1 MTGPSP
7 ELAQDPDF
15 RASGCAAASKVE
27 VSKAAASKAETA
39 KPKAFQ
45 TPIGTHDLMPPESA
59 RWAALLGAFIAAAQR
74 AGFGYLQT
82 PIFEDIG
89 VFARIGEGTE
99 VVGKEMYEFTDRSD
113 RRLALRPECTASVC
127 RAFAQHRPPTPWK
140 VWYQGPFF
148 RYEAPQAGRYRQ
160 FHQIGAETLG
170 TDDADADVE
179 IIALAAG
186 FFETLGLQQVP
197 LLLNSMGDPD
207 TRACYGEALSVYL
220 QRRAND
226 VDPADRNKIERHP
239 LRILDSKRAAT
250 AAVASDAPRI
260 TEFLSPDAAAHF
272 ERVREGLHAL
282 GISYEVD
289 PKLVRGLDYYTRTTF
304 EFRAASLDA
313 AQDTICGGGR
323 YNGLVE
329 ALGGPPAGGIG
340 FALGI
345 ERLLLACDA
354 ESVFDAPPQQAEVW
368 VVDTAGGAAARDITH
383 QLRSVGIWADRA
395 FDDRSMRAQMRAADR
410 SGAQIAL
417 IVGPD
422 EADAGMVT
430 VRPLRR
436 PDNACADEPQ
446 QTVARPELLGVLR
459 SVFDALNA
467 ATDDT
472 SRTLSSGSMR

>member
-1 MTGPSP
+1 MTGASSEPARAP
-7 ELAQDPDF
+7 EGGD
-15 RASGCAAASKVE
+15 AAA
-27 VSKAAASKAETA
+27 
-39 KPKAFQ
+39 PKTFR
-45 TPIGTHDLMPPESA
+45 TPIGTHDLAPPESG
-59 RWAALLGAFIAAAQR
+59 RWVALLGTFIGLADR

-89 VFARIGEGTE
+89 VFARIGEGTD
-99 VVGKEMYEFTDRSD
+99 VVGKEMYEFYDRSD
-113 RRLALRPECTASVC
+113 RHLALRPECTASVC
-127 RAFAQHRPPTPWK
+127 RAFAQHRPTTPWK

-179 IIALAAG
+179 IIALAAD
-186 FFETLGLQQVP
+186 FFEALGLQQVP
-197 LLLNSMGDPD
+197 LLVNSMGDAD
-207 TRACYGEALSVYL
+207 TRASYGDALSAYL
-220 QRRAND
+220 QRRAGD
-226 VDPADRNKIERHP
+226 VDPADRDKIERHP

-250 AAVASDAPRI
+250 AAVAAEAPQI
-260 TEFLSPDAAAHF
+260 TDFLSSTTAAHF
-272 ERVREGLHAL
+272 ERVREGLDAL
-282 GISYEVD
+282 GIPHEVE

-329 ALGGPPAGGIG
+329 ALGGPPTPGIG

-345 ERLLLACDA
+345 ERLLLACDS
-354 ESVFDAPPQQAEVW
+354 EGVFDVPTQRAEVW
-368 VVDTAGGAAARDITH
+368 IVDTAGGAAARDLTYE
-383 QLRSVGIWADRA
+383 LRSVGIRADRA

-410 SGAQIAL
+410 SGAEIAL

-422 EADAGMVT
+422 EAGAGTVT

-436 PDNACADEPQ
+436 PDGGSTDEPQ
-446 QTVARPELLGVLR
+446 QTVARADLLGTLR
-459 SVFDALNA
+459 TVFDALNA
-467 ATDDT
+467 PAGDTDGP
-472 SRTLSSGSMR
+472 RSSGAD